1 MLKIKVYFE
10 AKKSGLEAEV
20 GGLAGGQTEPDFEP
34 RGGPGKKPKS
44 GDKRSD
50 GCMKK
55 KKLDLGQKLFLDISV
70 ERLKIIFK
78 VAMSVGLETSG
89 RFCKLSKIKLFTGT
103 LS

>member
-1 MLKIKVYFE
+1 MKQKR
-10 AKKSGLEAEV
+10 SGLEAEV
-20 GGLAGGQTEPDFEP
+20 GGLAGGQTEQDLVP
-34 RGGPGKKPKS
+34 RGGPGKKPKF

-70 ERLKIIFK
+70 ERLKITFK
-78 VAMSVGLETSG
+78 LAMSVGLETRG
-89 RFCKLSKIKLFTGT
+89 RFCKLSKIELFTDT